1 MNSQAVLILGSQ
13 ANQEYIEALSDL
25 GFETEV
31 RGSVRHSLEKVHH
44 RRFSGVVVDRKFT
57 HADVLEFILNVRDI
71 NRTIPVVV
79 IGPGK
84 DEQIEGKIN
93 VQDHT
98 IVLNEFDR
106 GQKLAREMANALKNN
121 GSENV

>member
-1 MNSQAVLILGSQ
+1 MNSQALLILGSQ
-13 ANQEYIEALSDL
+13 SNQDYIEALSNF

-84 DEQIEGKIN
+84 DKQIEGKIDG
-93 VQDHT
+93 QDRT
-98 IVLNEFDR
+98 IILNEFDR
-106 GQKLAREMANALKNN
+106 GQELAKEMVNALKNN
-121 GSENV
+121 GSADV